1 MTVEW
6 MNHTGLPVA
15 SMEKALKFY
24 QELFGLSV
32 EMDRILEGDILESMT
47 GEPGIKVHIAYLGN
61 GDGRHSVELVEW
73 LNPKAKIEHR
83 NNIGAPHLGVFVDN
97 VDHLYRKAV
106 DMGIKMS
113 NAPAIIE
120 DAVYPS
126 AKKIWLTQDIDGN
139 WLEIMERAPKDK
151 DS

>member
-1 MTVEW
+1 MPVEW

-32 EMDRILEGDILESMT
+32 EMDRILEGEILESMT

-73 LNPKAKIEHR
+73 LNPKAKI
-83 NNIGAPHLGVFVDN
+83 
-97 VDHLYRKAV
+97 
-106 DMGIKMS
+106 
-113 NAPAIIE
+113 
-120 DAVYPS
+120 
-126 AKKIWLTQDIDGN
+126 
-139 WLEIMERAPKDK
+139 
-151 DS
+151 

>member
-1 MTVEW
+1 
-6 MNHTGLPVA
+6 
-15 SMEKALKFY
+15 
-24 QELFGLSV
+24 
-32 EMDRILEGDILESMT
+32 MDLE
-47 GEPGIKVHIAYLGN
+47 
-61 GDGRHSVELVEW
+61 
-73 LNPKAKIEHR
+73 
-83 NNIGAPHLGVFVDN
+83 
-97 VDHLYRKAV
+97 V